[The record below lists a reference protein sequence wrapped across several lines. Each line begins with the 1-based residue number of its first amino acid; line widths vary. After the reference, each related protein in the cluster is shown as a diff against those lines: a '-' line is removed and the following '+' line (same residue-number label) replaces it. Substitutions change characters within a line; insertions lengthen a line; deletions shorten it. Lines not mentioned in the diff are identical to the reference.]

1 MNQKTVTV
9 PAINCGHCVNTIQ
22 LELGDLP
29 GVTQVV
35 ASADTKQ
42 VNISWQDPASWT
54 EIEALLVEIDFP
66 PQ

>member
-9 PAINCGHCVNTIQ
+9 PAINRGHCVNTIQ